1 MGVYFVYSLSKHF
14 LASSVCAYVT
24 KVTKTA
30 WGPEVRALVGRWKT
44 LESTG
49 MYLTYPQSPHPFES
63 SPQ

>member
-1 MGVYFVYSLSKHF
+1 MPGT
-14 LASSVCAYVT
+14 AYVI

-49 MYLTYPQSPHPFES
+49 MYLTFPEQSPVRGGGHPREW
-63 SPQ
+63 PVQWGMRVW